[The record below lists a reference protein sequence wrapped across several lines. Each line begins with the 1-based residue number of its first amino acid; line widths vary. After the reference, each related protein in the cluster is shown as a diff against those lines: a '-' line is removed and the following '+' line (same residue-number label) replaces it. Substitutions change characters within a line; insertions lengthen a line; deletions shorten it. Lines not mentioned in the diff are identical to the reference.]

1 MVQLVFDESATGSLA
16 SVLDSARRRGFL
28 ETATTLSATQGS
40 GREDK
45 RSVRRAPTDARS
57 EREKERDRERD
68 RHRHAAALTSSPI
81 FLIPHSLSSSTSHC
95 RVPCTKAYVQS
106 PRSVHAAQL

>member
-68 RHRHAAALTSSPI
+68 RHRHAAFTSSPI

-95 RVPCTKAYVQS
+95 RVPCMKAHVQS
-106 PRSVHAAQL
+106 PRPVHAAQL